1 MIIALDINAEY
12 MISFEYILDFNG
24 LWCISIGFHFVGG
37 LAIMNQLYHSF
48 KIPRLFLQ
56 LQISMFKCKWGIC
69 AKVDR

>member
-1 MIIALDINAEY
+1 MIIALDINAESLVVY
-12 MISFEYILDFNG
+12 EYQTPICWRLG
-24 LWCISIGFHFVGG
+24 ECS
-37 LAIMNQLYHSF
+37 IMNQLYHSF

>member
-12 MISFEYILDFNG
+12 IISRAVYQYKIPICWKFGE
-24 LWCISIGFHFVGG
+24 CS
-37 LAIMNQLYHSF
+37 IMNQLYHSF